1 MKLPAHSPRSH
12 VISHADGLH
21 SQIMK
26 YLGST
31 LFTVRFL
38 SVLILLRASTA
49 MAGDAVPADPNLDYQ
64 PCQPIEGA
72 RTISRSAYLEHLK
85 GFWLG
90 QCIANWTGLVTEGD
104 KVGDVGLAKSGPFY
118 TRDNWGGPDHPNMW
132 SSEPSKISPT
142 IDFVFT
148 DENGVWGADDDTD
161 IEYLYQFLL
170 YEHGSS
176 LLTGE
181 QIRAGWL
188 KHIRAE
194 EENFLWVSNQRA
206 FDLMREGL
214 VPPAT
219 GDPAQ
224 NPEFDMIDAQLT
236 TEIFGLFAPGRPEVA
251 AMIARL
257 PIQTTARLNAQWI
270 AEFYVRMHSLASASD
285 PQQSMSDR
293 LRWMAQEAR
302 KSLPAGS
309 YAAKM
314 YDFVKA
320 RHAAGVPWEQARDE
334 VYQRYQVEQAEGY
347 TLNAEPRGDN
357 AFFAAGINF
366 AASIVSLLYGD
377 GDIRETIKI
386 GTLCGW
392 DSDNPTATW
401 GGLLGFM
408 LGQEGVER
416 AFGRKFS
423 NKFNIHRTRIGFPG
437 DGVDNFPAMALKG
450 LWIVDRAVQ
459 EQLGGCVDLKNDTWQ
474 IPPAAAD
481 R

>member
-1 MKLPAHSPRSH
+1 MKCLVPALTSARLLRLLIILPASS
-12 VISHADGLH
+12 AL
-21 SQIMK
+21 
-26 YLGST
+26 
-31 LFTVRFL
+31 
-38 SVLILLRASTA
+38 
-49 MAGDAVPADPNLDYQ
+49 AGDPVPADPNLDYQ
-64 PCQPIEGA
+64 PCRTIAGA
-72 RTISRSAYLEHLK
+72 RVTSRSAYLEQLK

-104 KVGDVGLAKSGPFY
+104 KVGDAGLVKSGPFY
-118 TRDNWGGPDHPNMW
+118 TRENWGGPDHPNIW

-148 DENGVWGADDDTD
+148 DESGIWGADDDTD

-170 YEHGSS
+170 YENRTT

-188 KHIRAE
+188 KHIRTE
-194 EENFLWVSNQRA
+194 EENYLWVSNQKA

-219 GDPAQ
+219 GDPAH
-224 NPEFDMIDAQLT
+224 NPEFEMIDAQLT

-251 AMIARL
+251 AQIARL
-257 PIQTTARLNAQWI
+257 PIQTTARRDSEWI

-285 PQQSMSDR
+285 PQQSMRDR
-293 LRWMAQEAR
+293 LRWMAEEAR
-302 KSLPAGS
+302 RSLPKES

-314 YDFVKA
+314 YDVVKA
-320 RHAAGVPWEQARDE
+320 RHAAGITWEQARDE
-334 VYQRYQVEQAEGY
+334 VYQRYQVEQADGY
-347 TLNAEPRGDN
+347 SLNAQPRSDN

-408 LGQEGVER
+408 LGQEGVEQ

-437 DGVDNFPAMALKG
+437 DGIDNFAAMALKG
-450 LWIVDRAVQ
+450 VWIVDRAVQ
-459 EQLGGCVDLKNDTWQ
+459 EHLGGCVDLKNDTWL
-474 IPPAAAD
+474 IPQPAAVA
-481 R
+481 RPSAQPPHGE